1 MQTSMKRFPQ
11 FVNLFNENL
20 RYAERDFYDSKFSKY
35 KKKHK
40 NDWIESW
47 KLHKPINMWPI
58 IENSAIR

>member
-35 KKKHK
+35 KKSTKM
-40 NDWIESW
+40 IE
-47 KLHKPINMWPI
+47 LNPGNYIN
-58 IENSAIR
+58 R

>member
-35 KKKHK
+35 KKKAQK
-40 NDWIESW
+40 WLNWILE
-47 KLHKPINMWPI
+47 IT
-58 IENSAIR
+58 